1 MKPVSLSS
9 APPPE
14 LPPLLSP
21 AVITESCLSWHRP
34 LPPSPRAPPSKAPGP
49 AWQTGRR
56 EAANWTPAMSGGPVP
71 ARWAPL
77 GTLALLSATAELSHP
92 HCQPLTSCSQ
102 GLLALG
108 SHPGVGSPHLTG
120 PSHLDWQNGHQAS
133 IRPQEVRPE
142 VAGSQGSSQRPPR
155 ETPDP
160 PARTL
165 HPGECCPQVQPSAS
179 CWPGTGSTP
188 SFLKDFLE

>member
-142 VAGSQGSSQRPPR
+142 VAGSQGAARGLPERHQTHLLGLFTLGSAAPKCSPVPAAGQGQGAPP
-155 ETPDP
+155 
-160 PARTL
+160 
-165 HPGECCPQVQPSAS
+165 PS
-179 CWPGTGSTP
+179 
-188 SFLKDFLE
+188 